1 MALKDLLVY
10 VDQTEQAPTRLRL
23 AADLACRHAGRLTA
37 LFVREL
43 SHSQVHTRSAAE
55 LGLASSEAMER
66 ANRQISASIDG
77 AADHLQAAL
86 ERLGAERGIQVEWRC
101 MDGLASEVVPQ
112 HARYADLCILGQDR
126 MIDVNSLN
134 YSFSE
139 QMLFV
144 TGRPVIFVPA
154 GDPLQTL
161 GRRIVVAWNSSR
173 PAARA
178 LNDAMPLIERAE
190 QTTVLIVNAADVPA
204 RRGAPPLEAML
215 EHLRRHGASADA
227 ALIENV
233 PMGSIADTI
242 REKARA
248 LGADLIVAGAFGHP
262 QLWEKL
268 LGGVT
273 RDLLARM
280 DVPILMSH

>member
-10 VDQTEQAPTRLRL
+10 VDQTERAPTRLRL
-23 AADLACRHAGRLTA
+23 AADLAARHAGRLTA
-37 LFVREL
+37 LYVREL
-43 SHSQVHTRSAAE
+43 SHTQVRARSAAE
-55 LGLASSEAMER
+55 LGLASGEAMAR
-66 ANRQISASIDG
+66 ANRQIRESIEET
-77 AADHLQAAL
+77 ANQLQAAL
-86 ERLGAERGIQVEWRC
+86 ERLGQERRIHVEWRC

-126 MIDVNSLN
+126 VIDVNSLN

-144 TGRPVIFVPA
+144 TGRPVLFVPT
-154 GDPLQTL
+154 GDSFKTL

-173 PAARA
+173 AAARA

-215 EHLRRHGASADA
+215 EHLGRHGASADA
-227 ALIENV
+227 VLIENV
-233 PMGSIADTI
+233 PVGSIAETVQ
-242 REKARA
+242 EKARA

-280 DVPILMSH
+280 SVPILMSH